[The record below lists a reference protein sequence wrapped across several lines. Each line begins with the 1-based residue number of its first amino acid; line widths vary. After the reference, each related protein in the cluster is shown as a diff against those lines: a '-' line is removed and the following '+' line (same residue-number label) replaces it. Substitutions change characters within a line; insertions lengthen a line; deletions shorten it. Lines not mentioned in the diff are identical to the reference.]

1 MTSKYF
7 GTDGIRGPANG
18 RVLNPVNI
26 VRVGQAAGQVLRAKS
41 PHTRPTVVIGK
52 DTRLSGYMI
61 ESALQAGF
69 TSVGFTCLLVGPLP
83 TPAVAMLTRSLRAD
97 AGVMITA
104 SHNPYEDNGIKIF
117 GPDGIKLGNG
127 TVTATE
133 ALMDNPEQIKLV
145 SADDIGKALRVED
158 AVGRYAEFVKTT
170 IPRDLN
176 LNGLKLV
183 IDCANGAAYKI
194 APKIFWELGAQ
205 VFRIGCDPDGYNIN
219 HEVGATAPAT
229 LAGCVKKHKAN
240 LGIALD
246 GDADRLIL
254 VDENGDILDGDHIL
268 AAMAT
273 QGRADGTLTGGGV
286 VSTVMSNMGFE
297 HYLKT
302 IGLNLH
308 RTPVGDHHVESAMR
322 EHGYNL
328 GGENSGHL
336 IFKDYATTGDGTLA
350 ALQVLNYLA
359 RGAANG
365 AEGRTRDD
373 VHEGQGGEAPLSRRP
388 HAGEGQHPRPSS
400 GKFLPASSLQSLFK
414 KWPQKMENIRL
425 PEGTDAAKILDSD
438 AVQKAIRDADKNLEG
453 KGRTLV
459 RKSGTESLIRVMVEA
474 ETETAMQANLQS
486 ISDAVKA
493 AV

>member
-1 MTSKYF
+1 
-7 GTDGIRGPANG
+7 
-18 RVLNPVNI
+18 
-26 VRVGQAAGQVLRAKS
+26 
-41 PHTRPTVVIGK
+41 
-52 DTRLSGYMI
+52 
-61 ESALQAGF
+61 
-69 TSVGFTCLLVGPLP
+69 
-83 TPAVAMLTRSLRAD
+83 MLTRSLRAD

-350 ALQVLNYLA
+350 ALQVLNYL
-359 RGAANG
+359 
-365 AEGRTRDD
+365 
-373 VHEGQGGEAPLSRRP
+373 RRNN
-388 HAGEGQHPRPSS
+388 A
-400 GKFLPASSLQSLFK
+400 KASSLQKLFTR
-414 KWPQKMENIRL
+414 WPQKMENIRL

-459 RKSGTESLIRVMVEA
+459 RKSGTEPLIRVMVEA